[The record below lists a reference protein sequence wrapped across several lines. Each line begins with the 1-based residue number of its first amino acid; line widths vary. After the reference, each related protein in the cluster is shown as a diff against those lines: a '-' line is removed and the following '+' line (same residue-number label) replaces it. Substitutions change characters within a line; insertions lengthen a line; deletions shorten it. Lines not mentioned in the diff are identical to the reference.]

1 MPVSQLP
8 PITEYGPTK
17 TGRKPGSLYGT
28 PPANKWPSCRPDLVG
43 RQFGRVVV
51 IAPEVRRLN
60 GRLQVYTRCSGCGV
74 ERWISWS
81 NLSRGRSGGCRA
93 CGQPRRVP
101 RWLQKRL
108 AQAKD
113 RCTNANNKR
122 WRDYGGR
129 GIEFRFRSVLE
140 AALWIKEHMGLNR
153 HLEIDRKDN
162 DRHYEAGNLRWA
174 SRKENANNTR
184 RQRCP
189 LCGTL
194 RTPGHVI
201 ASR

>member
-1 MPVSQLP
+1 MLVSQPP
-8 PITEYGPTK
+8 PITGYGRAK

-28 PPANKWPSCRPDLVG
+28 PPANKWPSCRPDLLG
-43 RQFGRVVV
+43 KRFGRVIVV
-51 IAPEVRRLN
+51 SEEIQRIKGKLHVYVRCP
-60 GRLQVYTRCSGCGV
+60 TCSREAWV
-74 ERWISWS
+74 SYS
-81 NLSRGRSGGCRA
+81 NLRRGRSGGCRA
-93 CGQPRRVP
+93 CGQPRRIP
-101 RWLQKRL
+101 RWLQTRL

-140 AALWIKEHMGLNR
+140 AGLWIKEHLGLNR
-153 HLEIDRKDN
+153 HLEIDRKEN
-162 DRHYEAGNLRWA
+162 NGHYEAGNLRWA
-174 SRKENANNTR
+174 TRKENANNTR